1 MKVFKLFL
9 LLAFYSLPAFS
20 QNKNAVPSQSNSPKR
35 SGYEFLRYPNSRVD
49 SVNVQEKDSILSQLE
64 GLYFISGTVFFSG
77 ANFRNVI
84 QTSLQGKGMRAGDNF
99 GNCISGSRV
108 SFVDCVIKKDDGSR
122 ILIRKTLIFR

>member
-20 QNKNAVPSQSNSPKR
+20 QHKNAVPSQSNSLKR
-35 SGYEFLRYPNSRVD
+35 SGYEFLRYPYSRVD

-77 ANFRNVI
+77 ANFKNVI
-84 QTSLQGKGMRAGDNF
+84 QYPLQGKGIGTGDNF
-99 GNCISGSRV
+99 EKCISGSRV
-108 SFVDCVIKKDDGSR
+108 SFADCVI
-122 ILIRKTLIFR
+122 RKMTAVVS